1 MLGKTRTATISQNPL
16 LTKTPSTFLT
26 SNQQIIHSRGKTVQK
41 VTRLLIAS
49 FFASIIFVT
58 RFFVPQ
64 PLDKLL
70 IVVDAVLLALGAL
83 FVRNIGATYV
93 GAVGGALVGL
103 LRPSLLPFSFVFI
116 FLYGCLID
124 LFLFLFRINATAR
137 GVNRN
142 RLITAMALNTL
153 LIGFL
158 SYYTIMLFP
167 TLIPSY
173 PAMDMIVAF
182 MGPATGATAGYAVSY
197 LWNKYLKT
205 IAI

>member
-1 MLGKTRTATISQNPL
+1 M
-16 LTKTPSTFLT
+16 
-26 SNQQIIHSRGKTVQK
+26 QK

-58 RFFVPQ
+58 RFFVPA

-70 IVVDAVLLALGAL
+70 IVVDAVLLALSAL

-103 LRPSLLPFSFVFI
+103 LRPSLLPFSFLYF
-116 FLYGCLID
+116 FLYGCMID
-124 LFLFLFRINATAR
+124 LFLFLFRVNATAE

-142 RLITAMALNTL
+142 KLVIAMAVNTL

-158 SYYTIMLFP
+158 SYYTIALFP
-167 TLIPSY
+167 TLIQRF
-173 PAMDMIVAF
+173 PALDMLVAF
-182 MGPATGATAGYAVSY
+182 MGPATGATAGYAASY
-197 LWNKYLKT
+197 LWNKYLRS
-205 IAI
+205 IVI

>member
-1 MLGKTRTATISQNPL
+1 MTKFTINIFNTEPID
-16 LTKTPSTFLT
+16 
-26 SNQQIIHSRGKTVQK
+26 NQVKGKTVQK

-58 RFFVPQ
+58 RFFVPP

-70 IVVDAVLLALGAL
+70 IAVDAVLLALSAL

-103 LRPSLLPFSFVFI
+103 LRPSLLPFSFLYF
-116 FLYGCLID
+116 FLYGCMID
-124 LFLFLFRINATAR
+124 LFLFLFRVNATAE

-142 RLITAMALNTL
+142 KLVIAMAVNTL

-158 SYYTIMLFP
+158 SYYTIALFP
-167 TLIPSY
+167 TLIPRF
-173 PAMDMIVAF
+173 PALDMLVAF
-182 MGPATGATAGYAVSY
+182 MGPATGATAGYAASY
-197 LWNKYLKT
+197 LWNKYLRS
-205 IAI
+205 IVI

>member
-1 MLGKTRTATISQNPL
+1 
-16 LTKTPSTFLT
+16 
-26 SNQQIIHSRGKTVQK
+26 VQK

-58 RFFVPQ
+58 RFFVPP

-70 IVVDAVLLALGAL
+70 IAVDAVLLALSAL

-103 LRPSLLPFSFVFI
+103 LRPSLLPFSFLYF
-116 FLYGCLID
+116 FLYGCMID
-124 LFLFLFRINATAR
+124 LFLFLFRVNATAE

-142 RLITAMALNTL
+142 KLVIAMAVNTL

-158 SYYTIMLFP
+158 SYYTIALFP
-167 TLIPSY
+167 TLIPSF
-173 PAMDMIVAF
+173 PALDMLVAF
-182 MGPATGATAGYAVSY
+182 MGPATGATAGYAASY
-197 LWNKYLKT
+197 LWNKYLRS
-205 IAI
+205 IVI

>member
-1 MLGKTRTATISQNPL
+1 M
-16 LTKTPSTFLT
+16 
-26 SNQQIIHSRGKTVQK
+26 QK

-58 RFFVPQ
+58 RFFVPP

-70 IVVDAVLLALGAL
+70 IVVDAVLLALSAL

-103 LRPSLLPFSFVFI
+103 LRPSLLPFSFLYF
-116 FLYGCLID
+116 FLYGFLID
-124 LFLFLFRINATAR
+124 AFLFLFRINATAE

-142 RLITAMALNTL
+142 KLVIAMAVNTL

-158 SYYTIMLFP
+158 SYYTVTLFP
-167 TLIPSY
+167 TLIPHF
-173 PAMDMIVAF
+173 PALDMMVAF
-182 MGPATGATAGYAVSY
+182 MGPATGATAGYAASY
-197 LWNKYLKT
+197 LWNKYLRF
-205 IAI
+205 IVI

>member
-1 MLGKTRTATISQNPL
+1 
-16 LTKTPSTFLT
+16 
-26 SNQQIIHSRGKTVQK
+26 VQK

-58 RFFVPQ
+58 RFFVPP

-70 IVVDAVLLALGAL
+70 IAVDAVLLALSAL

-103 LRPSLLPFSFVFI
+103 LRPSLLPFSFIYF
-116 FLYGCLID
+116 FLYGCMID
-124 LFLFLFRINATAR
+124 LFLFLFRVNATAE

-142 RLITAMALNTL
+142 KLVIAMAVNTL

-158 SYYTIMLFP
+158 SYYTIALFP
-167 TLIPSY
+167 VDSKLPVL
-173 PAMDMIVAF
+173 DMLVAF
-182 MGPATGATAGYAVSY
+182 HGSSHWRNAGYAASY
-197 LWNKYLKT
+197 LWNKYLRS
-205 IAI
+205 IVI